1 MTDKTELRRAWW
13 ITIVAGMASFLDA
26 AAIVASGVALVLY
39 QDELQLDAAAIGRFS
54 ALLTIMIAIGAVIGG
69 RAGDRFGR
77 RRVFTLTMI
86 VYVIGAVVLALAIA
100 PWMIAVGLIFV
111 GFAAGADLPV
121 SIAMISESAAPER
134 RGAMVSFTHS
144 LWVAG
149 ILVVNGM
156 GIVVGGLG
164 STGAR
169 IIYGV
174 LAAIAIVI
182 LVLRNGLPESK
193 EWHAARTEEVRVQ
206 TASIATGAPYKS
218 PSGIAALFRSR
229 YVVPL
234 IAVGLF
240 FSISNIAANTNGQ
253 FATYLYVNVAGTTV
267 QFASTL
273 NLLGTIVGLGAL
285 AVVVKL
291 ADTRFRMLGFAIGA
305 ILSLLAYGIPAAFGV
320 STLTLVLTTFLFAFG
335 GNLAGE
341 PMFKVWSQELF
352 PTLHRSTAQGIMIG
366 FTRVIAAAVA
376 LVTPVLAAQGSQV
389 LFTAITIATAVAMA
403 IGLFW
408 IPRIRRADGEAAP
421 GVPLTDAALARD

>member
-1 MTDKTELRRAWW
+1 MTENIALRRAWW
-13 ITIVAGMASFLDA
+13 ITLVAGMASFLDA

-39 QDELQLDAAAIGRFS
+39 QEDLKLDGAAIGRFS
-54 ALLTIMIAIGAVIGG
+54 ALLTIMIAFGAVAGG

-77 RRVFTLTMI
+77 RRVFTITMI
-86 VYVIGAVVLALAIA
+86 AYLAGAVILAMAVA
-100 PWMIAVGLIFV
+100 PWMIAVGLILV

-121 SIAMISESAAPER
+121 SIAMISESAPPER

-149 ILVVNGM
+149 ILVVNGL
-156 GIVVGGLG
+156 GIFVGDLG

-174 LAAIAIVI
+174 LAAVALIV
-182 LVLRNGLPESK
+182 LVLRNGLPESQ
-193 EWHAARTEEVRVQ
+193 EWRAARSEEVRVQ
-206 TASIATGAPYKS
+206 TEAIAIGVPYTS
-218 PSGIAALFRSR
+218 TSGIAALFRSR

-240 FSISNIAANTNGQ
+240 FSISNVAANTNGQ
-253 FATYLYVNVAGTTV
+253 FSTYLYVNVAGASV
-267 QFASTL
+267 QLSSTL
-273 NLLGTIVGLGAL
+273 NLIGTVVGLGAL
-285 AVVVKL
+285 AIVVRL

-305 ILSLLAYGIPAAFGV
+305 LLSILAYAIPAALGV
-320 STLTLVLTTFLFAFG
+320 STVTLALTTMLFAFG
-335 GNLAGE
+335 GNMAGE

-366 FTRVIAAAVA
+366 FTRLIAAVVA
-376 LVTPVLAAQGSQV
+376 LVTPVLAAQGPQI
-389 LFTAITIATAVAMA
+389 LFASIAAATAVAMA

-408 IPRIRRADGEAAP
+408 IPRIRRADAAGP
-421 GVPLTDAALARD
+421 GVLLAESVGSHR